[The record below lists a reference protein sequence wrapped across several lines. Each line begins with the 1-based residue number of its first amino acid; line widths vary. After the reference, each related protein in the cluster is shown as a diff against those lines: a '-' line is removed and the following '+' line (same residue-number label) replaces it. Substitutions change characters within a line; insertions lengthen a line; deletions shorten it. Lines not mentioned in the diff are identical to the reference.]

1 MVAIPQQTM
10 EMDLARP
17 PMMVMIESS
26 FIHLLTAISGGVSM
40 IDQLVSTENRVRPVH
55 VWIGLTADRQAGAIR
70 LMAQLA
76 FNLVLAQS
84 DSLVKEPR
92 YDKPTHRTQNPA

>member
-17 PMMVMIESS
+17 SMTVMIESS
-26 FIHLLTAISGGVSM
+26 FIHLFDSHFGGVSM
-40 IDQLVSTENRVRPVH
+40 IDQLISTENRVRPVH
-55 VWIGLTADRQAGAIR
+55 VWTGLTADRRAGAIR

-84 DSLVKEPR
+84 ASLVKELC
-92 YDKPTHRTQNPA
+92 YDELTQRTQDPA

>member
-1 MVAIPQQTM
+1 
-10 EMDLARP
+10 
-17 PMMVMIESS
+17 
-26 FIHLLTAISGGVSM
+26 M
-40 IDQLVSTENRVRPVH
+40 IDQLISTENRVEPVH
-55 VWIGLTADRQAGAIR
+55 VWTRLTADRRAGAIR

>member
-1 MVAIPQQTM
+1 MIAIPQQTM

-17 PMMVMIESS
+17 SVTVMIDTS
-26 FIHLLTAISGGVSM
+26 FIHPLIAISGGVSM
-40 IDQLVSTENRVRPVH
+40 IDQPVSTENRVRPVH
-55 VWIGLTADRQAGAIR
+55 VWTRLTADRQAGAIR
-70 LMAQLA
+70 LMARMA

-84 DSLVKEPR
+84 DSLVKEPC